1 MRRPRLRV
9 RKGAAVASIS
19 WLGSHVGPRE
29 ISLRAPRAW
38 TCGVLASEGGA
49 YLAKRVQPTDGVST
63 RYLGRVIAE
72 DRATAEAAAAK
83 AFNLDAEQR
92 SRLVVQERS

>member
-1 MRRPRLRV
+1 MRAKTAKDKPKHRSWRV
-9 RKGAAVASIS
+9 SLIRNRSRY
-19 WLGSHVGPRE
+19 LGYV
-29 ISLRAPRAW
+29 
-38 TCGVLASEGGA
+38 T
-49 YLAKRVQPTDGVST
+49 T

-72 DRATAEAAAAK
+72 NQAAAEAAAVK